1 MLKSDKKRKRNENK
15 TIARKKNTH
24 KSKKKKAN
32 RENRFRKRNGKN
44 IYLFY
49 FFCCEM
55 LVATS

>member
-1 MLKSDKKRKRNENK
+1 MKTKQSRGKK
-15 TIARKKNTH
+15 TH
-24 KSKKKKAN
+24 TNPKKKKAN